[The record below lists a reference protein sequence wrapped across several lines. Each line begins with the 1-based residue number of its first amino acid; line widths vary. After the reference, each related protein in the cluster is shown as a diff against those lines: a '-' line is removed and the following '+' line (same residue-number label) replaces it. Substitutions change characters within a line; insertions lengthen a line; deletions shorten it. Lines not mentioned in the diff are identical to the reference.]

1 MRAREL
7 TGATVRRRRVAGGWW
22 RGRFLAT
29 DGGAMTNDEPTG
41 AVRGRA
47 LRRQREVLSALSVRF
62 SGRRVRGRTIDPILI
77 GAVGRWRSQEVF
89 LVDSVC
95 LQGPPRRA
103 KSTVTLLGDETRK
116 LERRTDQA
124 GEEL

>member
-1 MRAREL
+1 
-7 TGATVRRRRVAGGWW
+7 
-22 RGRFLAT
+22 
-29 DGGAMTNDEPTG
+29 MTNDESVSTD
-41 AVRGRA
+41 RGRS
-47 LRRQREVLSALSVRF
+47 LWRQREVLSALSVRF

-103 KSTVTLLGDETRK
+103 KFAVTSLGDETRK
-116 LERRTDQA
+116 SERRTDQA

>member
-1 MRAREL
+1 
-7 TGATVRRRRVAGGWW
+7 VRRRRVVGGWW
-22 RGRFLAT
+22 RGRLLAT
-29 DGGAMTNDEPTG
+29 DGGGETSGEPVGT
-41 AVRGRA
+41 VRERL
-47 LRRQREVLSALSVRF
+47 LRRQREALSALSVRF

-103 KSTVTLLGDETRK
+103 KSTVTSLGDETRK
-116 LERRTDQA
+116 SERRTDQA